1 VAGAMRRREASVPSK
16 ASVAGNSVVAA
27 VEEACAIYGVRC
39 YRMQSRAV
47 TVVGA
52 GGRPRPMFMGQWR
65 DKEGKLYYGGMPDLL
80 LTPVLTFDDDERVC
94 ADGVAVT
101 LWVECKA
108 GTGRLGTEQQAFKED
123 VEEAG
128 AFYIECRDSA
138 DSVIRWFE
146 AYDVKRG

>member
-1 VAGAMRRREASVPSK
+1 MTK
-16 ASVAGNSVVAA
+16 ASIAGNSVVAA
-27 VEEACAIYGVRC
+27 VEQACALYGVRC

-52 GGRPRPMFMGQWR
+52 GGRPRPMFMGQWS
-65 DKEGKLYYGGMPDLL
+65 DKTGKLYYGGMPDLL
-80 LTPVLTFDDDERVC
+80 LTPVIQMESQRTATYAVDF
-94 ADGVAVT
+94 VAVA

-146 AYDVKRG
+146 AYDVRRR

>member
-1 VAGAMRRREASVPSK
+1 MTK

-52 GGRPRPMFMGQWR
+52 GGRLRPMFMGQWHDSNGVLHR
-65 DKEGKLYYGGMPDLL
+65 AGMADLL
-80 LTPVLTFDDDERVC
+80 LTPKIRLDDSIGEDYI
-94 ADGVAVT
+94 ATA

-108 GTGRLGTEQQAFKED
+108 GTGRLSAEQEMFRDD
-123 VEEAG
+123 VTEAG

-146 AYDVKRG
+146 AYDVRRR

>member
-1 VAGAMRRREASVPSK
+1 MPSK

-52 GGRPRPMFMGQWR
+52 GGRLRPMFMGQWHDSNGVLHR
-65 DKEGKLYYGGMPDLL
+65 AGMADLL
-80 LTPVLTFDDDERVC
+80 LTPAINLNDYSSDL
-94 ADGVAVT
+94 APQLVAMA
-101 LWVECKA
+101 LWVECKS
-108 GTGRLGTEQQAFKED
+108 GSGRLSAEQEMFRDD
-123 VEEAG
+123 VTEAG

-146 AYDVKRG
+146 AYDVRRR

>member
-1 VAGAMRRREASVPSK
+1 MASK

-52 GGRPRPMFMGQWR
+52 GGRLRPMFIGQWHDSNGVLHR
-65 DKEGKLYYGGMPDLL
+65 AGMADCL
-80 LTPVLTFDDDERVC
+80 LTPKIQIEDGCGDHPWC
-94 ADGVAVT
+94 AVA

-108 GTGRLGTEQQAFKED
+108 GSGRLSAEQEMFRDD
-123 VEEAG
+123 VTEAG
-128 AFYIECRDSA
+128 AFYVECRDSA

-146 AYDVKRG
+146 AYDVRRR

>member
-1 VAGAMRRREASVPSK
+1 MPSK
-16 ASVAGNSVVAA
+16 ASIAGNSVVAA
-27 VEEACAIYGVRC
+27 VEEACSIYGVRC

-52 GGRPRPMFMGQWR
+52 GGRPRPMFLGQWK
-65 DKEGKLYYGGMPDLL
+65 DKTGKLFYGGMADCL
-80 LTPVLTFDDDERVC
+80 LTPVINIC
-94 ADGVAVT
+94 GIADVNDRVAVA

-108 GTGRLGTEQQAFKED
+108 GTGRLNPNQQAFKED
-123 VEEAG
+123 AEEAG

-146 AYDVKRG
+146 AYDVRRR

>member
-1 VAGAMRRREASVPSK
+1 MTK

-52 GGRPRPMFMGQWR
+52 GGRLRPMFMGQWHDSNGVLHR
-65 DKEGKLYYGGMPDLL
+65 AGMADLL
-80 LTPVLTFDDDERVC
+80 LTPKVGFE
-94 ADGVAVT
+94 DGDGFPASCCVA

-108 GTGRLGTEQQAFKED
+108 GTGRLSAEQEMFRDD
-123 VEEAG
+123 VTEAG
-128 AFYIECRDSA
+128 ASYIECRDSA

-146 AYDVKRG
+146 AYDVRRR